1 MTDLFVV
8 RHGETEWSKNGR
20 HTSVTDL
27 PLTNDGEA
35 EAKKLLGHLD
45 PASFGLILSSPRQ
58 RARKTAEIAGFVG
71 QYEPEIT
78 DDLAEWWYGDY
89 EGLTSDQIHETNP
102 GWTIWIGGGPGGE
115 SPDQVRLRLAR
126 LIERIRSS
134 GAEQA
139 ICFAH
144 GHILRALMLVWIELD
159 LGVGESFP
167 LGTGTVSVLGDVKN
181 GVPAL
186 ERWNSRP

>member
-27 PLTNDGEA
+27 PLTTDGEA

-71 QYEPEIT
+71 EYEPEIT

-89 EGLTSDQIHETNP
+89 EGLTSDQIHQTNP
-102 GWTIWIGGGPGGE
+102 GWTIWEGGGPGGE
-115 SPDQVRLRLAR
+115 SPDQVRLRLAT
-126 LIERIRSS
+126 LIERIRTSDV
-134 GAEQA
+134 EQA

-144 GHILRALMLVWIELD
+144 GHILRALMLVWVELD
-159 LGVGESFP
+159 LGVGERFP